1 MASYAYYPSSLGL
14 LEIGYDCNAVI
25 SLRIVSRPLHGHSPT
40 ALTDVAAAQ
49 IAEYLAGSRQSFD
62 FPLSPKGTPFQ
73 NTVWNRLLT
82 IPYGQTRTYGQIA
95 AAIGSPKAARAVG
108 QAVNRNPIW
117 IVIPCH
123 RIIGVGGKLTG
134 YAGGL
139 ELKQQLLDLE
149 QLHK

>member
-1 MASYAYYPSSLGL
+1 MAAYAHYPSSLGL
-14 LEIGYDCNAVI
+14 LEIGYDCNAVT
-25 SLRIVSRPLHGHSPT
+25 SLRIVSRPLHGHRPT
-40 ALTDVAAAQ
+40 ALTDVAVAQ
-49 IAEYLAGSRQSFD
+49 IAEYLTGSRQSFD
-62 FPLSPKGTPFQ
+62 FPISPKGTPFRIA
-73 NTVWNRLLT
+73 VWNQLLK

-95 AAIGSPKAARAVG
+95 ATIGSPKAARAVG

-123 RIIGVGGKLTG
+123 RIIGAGGKLTG